1 MGEDRGQQTVN
12 ERIHGTGDIGYEVDR
27 GDDRLVAGLKSTIVP
42 NIKNLCEQA
51 LFVIQGWSFEAG
63 DYVHKSRKEKCVSI
77 HSVDINYIIGVSVE
91 KFWIRTKKPA
101 IEPSGSSTGKHRERR
116 MDQTLLPTEE
126 KRWVLTWDSFVEELR
141 RVSCLAAPMMVVSVT
156 LYLLQ
161 VVSMIMAGHLSE
173 LSLSG
178 ISMATSFT
186 NVTGFSLLGGFS
198 GGLETLCGQTYGAE
212 QYKKFGSYTYCA
224 IISLIVI
231 SIPVSVIW
239 TFMDRL
245 LIAVGID
252 SEISTVAC
260 KYAIWLVPALFA
272 FAVLQPLI
280 RYFQTQSLIYPI
292 LVSTCAALCFHI
304 PLCWALVYKWELGN
318 IGGALSIGVSYWLNV
333 ILLVLYMVFSSSCEK
348 TRGLYWDDIF
358 SSINKFFRFAFPSAV
373 MICLEWWIYELV
385 ILLSGLLPD
394 PKLQTS
400 VLSICLT
407 TTTLHYYVQ
416 YGIGAAG
423 STRISNE
430 LGAGNPQAAQAAKR
444 RVVDYVDE
452 LAPLMCLA
460 IIMEGLQAVLSGI
473 ARGCGWQHIGAYI
486 NLGAYYL
493 VATPLA
499 VVLCFV
505 LHLESRGLWMGLL
518 IGKIVQVSCFASITA
533 LTNWQK
539 QASEARKRII
549 EGTCSTDSEL
559 P

>member
-1 MGEDRGQQTVN
+1 MDQTF
-12 ERIHGTGDIGYEVDR
+12 
-27 GDDRLVAGLKSTIVP
+27 LLKST
-42 NIKNLCEQA
+42 
-51 LFVIQGWSFEAG
+51 
-63 DYVHKSRKEKCVSI
+63 
-77 HSVDINYIIGVSVE
+77 
-91 KFWIRTKKPA
+91 
-101 IEPSGSSTGKHRERR
+101 
-116 MDQTLLPTEE
+116 TEE
-126 KRWVLTWDSFVEELR
+126 KRWVLTWDAFVEELR

-178 ISMATSFT
+178 VSMATSFT
-186 NVTGFSLLGGFS
+186 NVTGFSLLAGFS

-224 IISLIVI
+224 IISLIVV
-231 SIPVSVIW
+231 SIPVSVLW
-239 TFMDRL
+239 TFTDRL

-260 KYAIWLVPALFA
+260 KYAIWLIPALFA
-272 FAVLQPLI
+272 FAILQPLL
-280 RYFQTQSLIYPI
+280 RYFQSQSLIYPI

-318 IGGALSIGVSYWLNV
+318 IGGALAIGVSYWLNV

-348 TRGLYWDDIF
+348 TRRLYWDDIF

-373 MICLEWWIYELV
+373 MICLEWWTYELV
-385 ILLSGLLPD
+385 ILLAGLLPD

-400 VLSICLT
+400 VLSICLAT
-407 TTTLHYYVQ
+407 ATLHYYVQ

-423 STRISNE
+423 STRVSNE
-430 LGAGNPQAAQAAKR
+430 LGAGNPQAAQVAVQVVLIMSLVEVVTVSLILFFCRHIFGYAFSSEK
-444 RVVDYVDE
+444 RVVDYVAE
-452 LAPLMCLA
+452 LAPLMCLS

-473 ARGCGWQHIGAYI
+473 ARGCGWQHIGAFI

-505 LHLESRGLWMGLL
+505 LHLGSRGLWMGLL
-518 IGKIVQVSCFASITA
+518 IGKTVQALCFASITA

-539 QASEARKRII
+539 QATEAKERIL
-549 EGTCSTDSEL
+549 GRSLLADNGL
-559 P
+559 A

>member
-1 MGEDRGQQTVN
+1 
-12 ERIHGTGDIGYEVDR
+12 
-27 GDDRLVAGLKSTIVP
+27 
-42 NIKNLCEQA
+42 
-51 LFVIQGWSFEAG
+51 
-63 DYVHKSRKEKCVSI
+63 
-77 HSVDINYIIGVSVE
+77 
-91 KFWIRTKKPA
+91 
-101 IEPSGSSTGKHRERR
+101 
-116 MDQTLLPTEE
+116 MDQTLLPKSTAEE
-126 KRWVLTWDSFVEELR
+126 KRWVRTWDAFVEELR
-141 RVSCLAAPMMVVSVT
+141 RVSRLAAPMMVVSVT

-178 ISMATSFT
+178 VSMATSFT
-186 NVTGFSLLGGFS
+186 NVTGFSLLAGFS
-198 GGLETLCGQTYGAE
+198 GGLETLCGQTYGAG

-231 SIPVSVIW
+231 SIPVSVLW

-272 FAVLQPLI
+272 FAILQPLL
-280 RYFQTQSLIYPI
+280 RYFQSQSLIYPM
-292 LVSTCAALCFHI
+292 LVSTCAALCFHV

-318 IGGALSIGVSYWLNV
+318 IGGALAIGVSYWFNV

-348 TRGLYWDDIF
+348 TRRLYWDDIF

-373 MICLEWWIYELV
+373 MICLEWWTYELV
-385 ILLSGLLPD
+385 ILLAGLLPD

-400 VLSICLT
+400 VLSICLAT
-407 TTTLHYYVQ
+407 STLHFYVQ

-423 STRISNE
+423 STRVSNE
-430 LGAGNPQAAQAAKR
+430 LGSGNPQAAQVAVQVVLIMSLVEVVTVSLILFFCRHIFGYAFSSEK
-444 RVVDYVDE
+444 RVVDYVAE
-452 LAPLMCLA
+452 LAPLMCLS

-473 ARGCGWQHIGAYI
+473 ARGCGWQHIGAFI

-505 LHLESRGLWMGLL
+505 LHLGSRGLWMGLL
-518 IGKIVQVSCFASITA
+518 IGKIVQALCFASITA
-533 LTNWQK
+533 LTNWKK
-539 QASEARKRII
+539 QATEAKERIL
-549 EGTCSTDSEL
+549 GRSLLADNGL
-559 P
+559 A

>member
-1 MGEDRGQQTVN
+1 MIGIISRAVSDFPPIDGDRWEPILGRN
-12 ERIHGTGDIGYEVDR
+12 PFWD
-27 GDDRLVAGLKSTIVP
+27 P
-42 NIKNLCEQA
+42 NNPSFQSA
-51 LFVIQGWSFEAG
+51 LL
-63 DYVHKSRKEKCVSI
+63 
-77 HSVDINYIIGVSVE
+77 
-91 KFWIRTKKPA
+91 P
-101 IEPSGSSTGKHRERR
+101 GSSTGKHRERR
-116 MDQTLLPTEE
+116 MDQTLLPKEE
-126 KRWVLTWDSFVEELR
+126 KRWVLTWDAFEEELR

-161 VVSMIMAGHLSE
+161 VVSVIMAGHLSE

-178 ISMATSFT
+178 VSMATSFT
-186 NVTGFSLLGGFS
+186 NVTGFSLLAGFS

-272 FAVLQPLI
+272 FAVLQPLL

-358 SSINKFFRFAFPSAV
+358 SSINKLTSSFASLSLLL
-373 MICLEWWIYELV
+373 LEWWVYELV

-400 VLSICLT
+400 VLSICLA

-430 LGAGNPQAAQAAKR
+430 LGAGNPQAAQAVVQVVLIMSLVEVVTVSLILFSCRHIFGYAFSSEK

-452 LAPLMCLA
+452 LAPLMCLT
-460 IIMEGLQAVLSGI
+460 IIMEGLQAVLSGQFPI
-473 ARGCGWQHIGAYI
+473 
-486 NLGAYYL
+486 
-493 VATPLA
+493 TP
-499 VVLCFV
+499 
-505 LHLESRGLWMGLL
+505 
-518 IGKIVQVSCFASITA
+518 
-533 LTNWQK
+533 
-539 QASEARKRII
+539 
-549 EGTCSTDSEL
+549 D
-559 P
+559 